1 MSQYLHAILAGALL
15 ALSSRAFAQTDD
27 FGANMKMAAEKQS
40 GQKYFQAFGLYVAAL
55 KQASTPGEKH
65 SVSAAVAAWIAE
77 QRRFYN
83 CNTGTVE
90 TVKKNV
96 DSFEGAAL
104 FEAAG
109 LIARA
114 YENQGDL
121 QQAWEWHNRRL
132 ASNGIPD
139 DKLAE
144 VRTHLQALRQ
154 LLDQHVEAIKTY
166 EGIMADPAASDNAKV
181 EARFKRITALSQN
194 VTRRADYFRAA
205 EEFLA
210 DEAVASD
217 WKLGVFEGLKNVYT
231 QNRDW
236 DNAASCLRKYADFKG
251 LAPAS
256 KPRILFMLGDV
267 HWRQRHQWQAAV
279 HVFREIGAISNV
291 STNAKQDAETWIV
304 MLTERF

>member
-1 MSQYLHAILAGALL
+1 MRHFAYAILAGALL
-15 ALSSRAFAQTDD
+15 AFSGRTFARTND
-27 FGANMKMAAEKQS
+27 FSATLKTAADKQR
-40 GQKYFQAFGLYVAAL
+40 GQKYFQAFDLYLKAW
-55 KQASTPGEKH
+55 KQASTPDDKQR
-65 SVSAAVAAWIAE
+65 VNDALAAWVRE
-77 QRRFYN
+77 QKRFYAN
-83 CNTGTVE
+83 NAE
-90 TVKKNV
+90 TVAMLEKNL
-96 DSFEGAAL
+96 DFLEGPAL
-104 FEAAG
+104 FEAG
-109 LIARA
+109 SVIAWA
-114 YENQGDL
+114 YENKGDL